1 MSPDESTTD
10 GSGPSH
16 MAAPGESSTPMHPD
30 VARARSFAIQ
40 AHQGQ
45 LYGDGQ
51 PYWVHLDAVARLVE
65 PYGSRAQML
74 AYLHDTIED
83 THISN
88 GDIAND
94 FGIYI
99 ATCTGMLSDE
109 PGLNR
114 QERKLR
120 SHAKLSRIKGIFEL
134 ALIVKAADRLA
145 NVRACIDQG
154 NRRLFTMY
162 QEEHPAFRT
171 AAFRVGLCPDIWK
184 ELDALLSYQVHI

>member
-1 MSPDESTTD
+1 
-10 GSGPSH
+10 
-16 MAAPGESSTPMHPD
+16 
-30 VARARSFAIQ
+30 
-40 AHQGQ
+40 
-45 LYGDGQ
+45 
-51 PYWVHLDAVARLVE
+51 
-65 PYGSRAQML
+65 ML

-99 ATCTGMLSDE
+99 ATCAGMLTDE

-145 NVRACIDQG
+145 NVRACIDQS

-162 QEEHPAFRT
+162 QDEHPAFRT
-171 AAFRVGLCPDIWK
+171 AAFRVGLCPEIWK